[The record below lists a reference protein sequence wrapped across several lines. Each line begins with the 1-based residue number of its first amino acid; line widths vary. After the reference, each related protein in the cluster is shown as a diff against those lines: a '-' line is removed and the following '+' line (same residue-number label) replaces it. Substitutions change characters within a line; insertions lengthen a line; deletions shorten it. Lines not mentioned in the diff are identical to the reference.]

1 MRNTIKPQ
9 RHRVHREKTEI
20 NSFVFPLCALCV
32 SVAVFL
38 FSQEARAAEELFPK
52 YINAQTQK
60 SIKLGLDFLAKQQ
73 APEGNFPSTNDGAEY
88 ANTMASLAGMAFLAN
103 GNTPSRGPYAD
114 NVRRVESFVMGNANP
129 NGLICTPNEF
139 NGKSMYGHGFGLLF
153 LASVYGMETDEK
165 VRTRLNK
172 IINNGID
179 LTCKAQCNGGWTYVP
194 GGGDEG
200 SVTITQMQALRAA
213 QNAGFLVPKGTVE
226 AATKYL
232 EQCQNPDG
240 GIVYSLGNG
249 GPSRLAISAAAIACL
264 YNAGDYDS
272 KMSGACLAFVDKQ
285 FQINQNQWSKGGG
298 HDYYTHLY
306 ASQAFYQAGDKYWS
320 NYFPAARDQLVRQQ
334 SREGSWPGDYVGPVY
349 GTSIALIILQ
359 LPYKFLPIYQR

>member
-1 MRNTIKPQ
+1 MIESSLSQIARVSNACRRGRWKP
-9 RHRVHREKTEI
+9 
-20 NSFVFPLCALCV
+20 ALLALV
-32 SVAVFL
+32 SVLICFPT
-38 FSQEARAAEELFPK
+38 FAADELLPK
-52 YINAQTQK
+52 FITPQTQK
-60 SIKLGLDFLAKQQ
+60 AIKNGLDYLAKQQ
-73 APEGNFPSTNDGAEY
+73 GPDGNFPNSPDGAEY
-88 ANTMASLAGMAFLAN
+88 AATMTSLAGMALLAN
-103 GNTPSRGPYAD
+103 GNTSTRGPYAD
-114 NVRRVESFVMGNANP
+114 NVRHVEEFIMASANP
-129 NGLICTPNEF
+129 NGLICTPPEF
-139 NGKSMYGHGFGLLF
+139 NGRSMYGHGFGLLF
-153 LASVYGMETDEK
+153 LSSAYGMETDEK
-165 VRTRLNK
+165 VRARMRT
-172 IINNGID
+172 IITNGID
-179 LTCKAQCNGGWTYVP
+179 LTCRAQCRGGWTYVP

-226 AATKYL
+226 AATNYL

-240 GIVYSLGNG
+240 GIVYSLGGG

-285 FQINQNQWSKGGG
+285 FQINANQWSKGGG

-320 NYFPAARDQLVRQQ
+320 NYFPGARDQLLRQQ
-334 SREGSWPGDYVGPVY
+334 ARDGSWPGDGIGQIY